1 MSRTEDQDPV
11 ALVAEIERLRFD
23 MEALRQRAER
33 AEALA
38 DHDVLTPALN
48 RRGFVN
54 VLNRQMAYCHRHR
67 QSAVLLYMD
76 LDNFKPLNDQ
86 YGHAAGD
93 EALRAVVNILHQQT
107 RESDAVGRL
116 GGDEFAV
123 VMMNASYEDGK
134 AKARRMQ
141 EQLQSQ
147 GFEWRGQHHALSA
160 SIGVRSLSVQT
171 DPEVWLAEADT
182 AMWLRKAEKPSS
194 R

>member
-1 MSRTEDQDPV
+1 MSRIEDQDPV

-23 MEALRQRAER
+23 VEALRQRLEQ

-54 VLNRQMAYCHRHR
+54 VLTRQMAYCQRHQ

-76 LDNFKPLNDQ
+76 LDNFKPLNDR

-93 EALRAVVNILHQQT
+93 EALRAVVGILNQQT
-107 RESDAVGRL
+107 RESDAIGRL

-134 AKARRMQ
+134 AKAGRLQ
-141 EQLQSQ
+141 EQLHSQ
-147 GFEWRGQHHALSA
+147 GFEWQGQHHGLSA
-160 SIGVRSLSVQT
+160 SIGVRPLSVQT
-171 DPEVWLAEADT
+171 DPEIWLAEADT
-182 AMWLRKAEKPSS
+182 AMWLRKAEKPTS